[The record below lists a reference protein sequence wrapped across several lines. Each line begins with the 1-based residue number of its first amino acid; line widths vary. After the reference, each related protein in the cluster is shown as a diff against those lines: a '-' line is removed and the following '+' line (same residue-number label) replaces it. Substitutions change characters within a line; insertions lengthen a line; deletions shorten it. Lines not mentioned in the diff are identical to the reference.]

1 MKYLSGL
8 GGAPGLAAGT
18 AVVLNGKSGTVEK
31 KEISDIGA
39 ETEKFRAARDRCAD
53 NLKVLARKA
62 RADTG
67 KNGEAIFEAYQQILW
82 DDVFFDKALKRVTED
97 RVNIEYAI
105 DSELKATL
113 GMFARLNDDY
123 LKERGNDI
131 ANVCRDLIA
140 EIQGTG
146 SVPELN
152 ASMGSSLV
160 VVAEELTPAVTMS
173 LDKSLLSGFVTERG
187 GVTSHAVILAKALGI
202 PAIVGVKGATV
213 QIRAGETVLLDGG
226 SGKVTV
232 SPDAGQQAE
241 FQKRKREAELQKES
255 FAKLLGR
262 PAVTTDGVPVQ
273 VNINSGDKNSIAA
286 FDGSACDGI
295 GLFRTEFL
303 YMNRDSYPTEEEQ
316 FQVYRSMA
324 EKAGG
329 KEFII
334 RTLDIG
340 GDKQVAYMNLPK
352 ENNPFLG
359 YRAIR
364 LCLDRVDVFKEQL
377 RAILRASAYGNV
389 KIMFPMIVNLEEL
402 LRAKAILKEAES
414 ELDGKGIP
422 YNEKI
427 PVGIMVETPAAVLLS
442 DKLAEEV
449 SFFSI
454 GSNDLIQYTTATD
467 RMNETV
473 QYLYSSFNVSVL
485 RSIRMV
491 CESAEKCGVK
501 VGICGEVAS
510 EGRLV
515 PLFVAMGVQELSVAP
530 SQVGRVK
537 SIVSRMSAKEWRGRL
552 CEILSCGTIGDLK
565 EKLSEIE
572 NQSVV

>member
-1 MKYLSGL
+1 MKRLLGL
-8 GGAPGLAAGT
+8 GGAPGYAMGT
-18 AVVLNGKSGTVEK
+18 AVILSKKMEAVEK
-31 KEISDIGA
+31 KEISDIGR
-39 ETEKFRAARDRCAD
+39 EIEKFNAARQRCGSK
-53 NLKVLARKA
+53 LKSLAQKA
-62 RADTG
+62 GQDTG
-67 KNGEAIFEAYQQILW
+67 KDGEAIFEAYQQILG
-82 DDVFFDKALKRVTED
+82 DDVFFDKAVERVKGD
-97 RVNIEYAI
+97 HINIEYAI

-113 GMFARLNDDY
+113 GLFQKLNDEY
-123 LKERGNDI
+123 LKERGSDI
-131 ANVCRDLIA
+131 ANVCKDLIA
-140 EIQGTG
+140 EIQGAG
-146 SVPELN
+146 PGFRLD
-152 ASMGSSLV
+152 ASMGNSLV
-160 VVAEELTPAVTMS
+160 VVAEELTPADTMT

-202 PAIVGVKGATV
+202 PAIVGVKDATRS
-213 QIRAGETVLLDGG
+213 IAFGETVILDGS
-226 SGKVTV
+226 SGKITA
-232 SPDAGQQAE
+232 SPDAEQQNE
-241 FQKRKREAELQKES
+241 FILRKKEAERQNEA
-255 FAKLLGR
+255 FRKLRGK
-262 PAVTTDGVPVQ
+262 PAVTRDGVSVQ
-273 VNINSGDKNSIAA
+273 VNINSGDKNSIAD

-316 FQVYRSMA
+316 FETYKTMA

-340 GDKQVAYMNLPK
+340 GDKQVEYMDLPK

-364 LCLDRVDVFKEQL
+364 LCLDRVNVFKEQL
-377 RAILRASAYGNV
+377 RAILRASSYGNV

-402 LRAKAILKEAES
+402 LRAKTILKETES
-414 ELDGKGIP
+414 ELDAEGIP
-422 YNEKI
+422 YNREI
-427 PVGIMVETPAAVLLS
+427 AVGIMVETPAAVLLS

-473 QYLYSSFNVSVL
+473 QQLYSSFNISVL

-491 CESAEKCGVK
+491 CKNAERCGVK

-510 EGRLV
+510 ESRLV

-530 SQVGRVK
+530 SQVGKVK
-537 SIVSRMSAKEWRGRL
+537 YIVGRMSAEEVRSRL
-552 CEILSCGTIGDLK
+552 DEILNCGIIDDVKAKLAEIQ
-565 EKLSEIE
+565 EKISL
-572 NQSVV
+572 